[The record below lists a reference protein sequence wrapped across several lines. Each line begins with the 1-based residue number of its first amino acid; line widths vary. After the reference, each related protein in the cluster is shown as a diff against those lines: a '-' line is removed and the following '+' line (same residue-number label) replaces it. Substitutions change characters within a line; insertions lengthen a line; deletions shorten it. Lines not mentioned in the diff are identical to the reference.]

1 MSLNRKKTLRQVTMT
16 KVTHVNDPEGE
27 TIELDSKNN
36 YSRKAIP
43 PLTVNGKIIKSYKY
57 NYFPIILNKDGS
69 PWREGILYIIAKA
82 NSDFNYKISTYH
94 SIMSDLT
101 HFKNYIDDNNIDM
114 FSFPKM
120 KLLRPTYRYRNY
132 LLLLVQND
140 EISSHTAKRRV
151 SSMIKFYR
159 YLAEENYF
167 KPLNPLWNE
176 RDLYIKTNDAKGSAF
191 HIKKVTTDLKI
202 TPSPNYDP
210 FSNEIIDEGRLRPL
224 PKQEQ
229 LELIETINNTR
240 NTEMLLIHLIALL
253 TGARIQTVLTLRK
266 SHFSKP
272 IDISDSSFTLATGH
286 GTSIDTKK
294 DKNLILIFPKLLY
307 NKIRIYTLSE
317 RYLNRVNKVK
327 NHEFKDYLF
336 LSNRGVP
343 YYLGK
348 ESLKSSITQSNERTM
363 HNGEAVRQFISR
375 TVIPTMRVK
384 LSDNKYIFRFHDLRA
399 TFGMN
404 LSESQMRLVEEGKQ
418 SLYEAREYVK
428 ARMGHTTT
436 EMTDR
441 YLNYKSN
448 FDTLMT
454 HQENYED
461 YINILLGHFNTECL

>member
-16 KVTHVNDPEGE
+16 RVTHVNDPEGE
-27 TIELDSKNN
+27 LVELDSKNS
-36 YSRKAIP
+36 YSKKAVP
-43 PLTVNGKIIKSYKY
+43 PIKVNGKIIKSYNY

-69 PWREGILYIIAKA
+69 PWREGVLYIISKA

-140 EISSHTAKRRV
+140 ELSSHTAKRRV

-159 YLAEENYF
+159 YLTEENHF
-167 KPLNPLWNE
+167 KPSYPLWNE
-176 RDLYIKTNDAKGSAF
+176 SDLYIKAHDSKGSVF
-191 HIKKVTTDLKI
+191 HLKKISTDLKI
-202 TPSPNYDP
+202 KNIPNDDP

-229 LELIETINNTR
+229 LALIDTINNTG

-266 SHFSKP
+266 SHFSKS
-272 IDISDSSFTLATGH
+272 IDINDSSFTLATGH
-286 GTSIDTKK
+286 GTNIDTKK

-307 NKIRIYTLSE
+307 NKIRIYILSE
-317 RYLNRVNKVK
+317 RYLNRANKIK
-327 NHEFKDYLF
+327 NDVFNDYLF
-336 LSNRGVP
+336 LSNRGAP
-343 YYLGK
+343 YYISK
-348 ESLKSSITQSNERTM
+348 ESLKSSNTQSNERTM
-363 HNGEAVRQFISR
+363 HNGEAVRQFISKR
-375 TVIPTMRVK
+375 VTPTMKVK
-384 LSDNKYIFRFHDLRA
+384 LSNDRYIFRFHDLRA

-404 LSESQMRLVEEGKQ
+404 LSESQMRLVEEGKL
-418 SLYEAREYVK
+418 SLHEAREYVK
-428 ARMGHTTT
+428 ARMGHATT

-441 YLNYKSN
+441 YLNYRSN
-448 FDTLMT
+448 FDTLIA

-461 YINILLGHFNTECL
+461 YINTLLGHVNQECL